1 MKYVKMKYVKMQYI
15 KKLNTI
21 LLYNTIAN
29 IYNKMSS
36 SDQSSLIS
44 LYIEQLT
51 EQQKVVLNIAKDH
64 LATSFCIEKSIGY
77 LKWRGTARG
86 AAPLK
91 HGDTPLAPN
100 GTQLAPNAAK

>member
-1 MKYVKMKYVKMQYI
+1 MQ
-15 KKLNTI
+15 
-21 LLYNTIAN
+21 

-36 SDQSSLIS
+36 SSSDQSSLVS

-86 AAPLK
+86 AAPLRSVSTTEPRNEK
-91 HGDTPLAPN
+91 
-100 GTQLAPNAAK
+100 GTAMGSAPNAAK